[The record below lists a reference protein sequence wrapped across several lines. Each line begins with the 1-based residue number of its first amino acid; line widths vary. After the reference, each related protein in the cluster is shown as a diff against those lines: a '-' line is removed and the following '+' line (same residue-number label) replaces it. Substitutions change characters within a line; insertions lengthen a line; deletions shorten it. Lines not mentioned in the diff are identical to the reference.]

1 MQKLSCIAV
10 DAMGGDFGPRVTVQA
25 SLDALARHPNL
36 QIKLVGDEKSLLSH
50 TSGVMPERL
59 SIVHAHHQI
68 QTDSRISQVLRGE
81 QDTSMQRALG
91 LITSNEAEAV
101 VSAGN
106 TGALMALG
114 RRALGTLDGIDR
126 PAVTAAVPTLQGQCQ
141 VLDLGANIDCSP
153 EMLLQFAILGS
164 ALVRAERGVS
174 CPRLGLLNIGAEQTK
189 GTDSLRVASAFLSK
203 LQGVEYIGF
212 VEGDDLFAGR
222 ADLVVC
228 DGLIGN
234 VALKSSEG
242 LAHLIRQ
249 KVSRSFKRSLYRRI
263 LAFLS
268 KPILKELESELD
280 AGARNGAM
288 LIGLR
293 GVVIKS
299 HGSASVRDFGFAI
312 DHTYHYI
319 QAGVCSQ
326 LREDVARH
334 LQG

>member
-1 MQKLSCIAV
+1 
-10 DAMGGDFGPRVTVQA
+10 MGGDFGPRVTVQA
-25 SLDALARHPNL
+25 TLNALARHPDL
-36 QIKLVGDEKSLLSH
+36 QIKLVGDENSLLSYI
-50 TSGVMPERL
+50 SGTVPERL
-59 SIVHAHHQI
+59 FIVHAHDQI
-68 QTDSRISQVLRGE
+68 QTDSRISQVLRDKR
-81 QDTSMQRALG
+81 DTSMQRALG
-91 LITSNEAEAV
+91 LIISSEAEAI

-114 RRALGTLDGIDR
+114 RRTLGTLDGIDR
-126 PAVTAAVPTLQGQCQ
+126 PAITAAVPTLQGQCQ

-153 EMLLQFAILGS
+153 EMLLQFAVLGS
-164 ALVRAERGVS
+164 ALVRADRGVS

-189 GTDSLRVASAFLSK
+189 GTDSLRLASALLSK
-203 LQGVEYIGF
+203 LQDVEYIGF

-242 LAHLIRQ
+242 LARLIRQ
-249 KVSRSFKRSLYRRI
+249 KVSRSFKRSLSRRI
-263 LAFLS
+263 LAFFA
-268 KPILKELESELD
+268 KPILSELESELD

-293 GVVIKS
+293 GLVIKS

-312 DHTYHYI
+312 DNAYQYI
-319 QAGVCSQ
+319 QAGVCTQ